1 MNSMHRSPR
10 RPRQAP
16 RELNLTSCIDVV
28 FLLLIFFIVT
38 TQFTDRE
45 GTMLAQ
51 LSGGDPPDP
60 RPQMPLKVHVTS
72 MGETGY
78 RLDIQGHPVRPTS
91 FGDLIAMMK
100 QLQDDP
106 AIGRTGLYQADNL
119 VLIAPEEKVRWQHV
133 VNAYNASRRAG
144 FTQIAFDSP
153 LP

>member
-1 MNSMHRSPR
+1 MNSTHRSHR

-16 RELNLTSCIDVV
+16 LELNLTSCIDVV

-45 GTMLAQ
+45 GSMPAF
-51 LSGGDPPDP
+51 LSGGPLPEP
-60 RPQMPLKVHVTS
+60 RPQLPLKVHVSS

-100 QLQDDP
+100 QLRDQP
-106 AIGRTGLYQADNL
+106 EIGRTGLYAADNL

-144 FTQIAFDSP
+144 FTQIAFDVPSP
-153 LP
+153 